1 MSCAA
6 NTDDYKREIIELVG
20 DRPLLCDS
28 KNLECRAIAYGR
40 RGLACGMACVD
51 KSCVKCRVSSTEGAP
66 NGYVL
71 GGRVKRL
78 ANLRNA
84 IKLRTA
90 RWEEF
95 MQMMSVSLKI

>member
-1 MSCAA
+1 M
-6 NTDDYKREIIELVG
+6 DDYKREIIELVG
-20 DRPLLCDS
+20 DRPLFWDP
-28 KNLECRAIAYGR
+28 KNLESRAMVYRR
-40 RGLACGMACVD
+40 RGLACGMARVD
-51 KSCVKCRVSSTEGAP
+51 KSCVTCRVSSMEGAP

-71 GGRVKRL
+71 GGRVRRL

-84 IKLRTA
+84 IKLRTV